1 MPRWP
6 DIKLTTYP
14 LGVEFVLVVNFADGR
29 VLPLNGRYFTDPN
42 WWFITLTRPLGND
55 NPDSS
60 AEPEPFPNIAPC
72 AWPADLISLFD
83 RPVRGTVN
91 GNGL

>member
-6 DIKLTTYP
+6 DIKLQRYP

-42 WWFITLTRPLGND
+42 SRFITLTRPLGND
-55 NPDSS
+55 NDDPS
-60 AEPEPFPNIAPC
+60 AQPEPFPNVAPR
-72 AWPADLISLFD
+72 AWPTDLMNLFNC
-83 RPVRGTVN
+83 PVRGTVN
-91 GNGL
+91 DSS